1 MSDAVIE
8 RPLEQVIEE
17 AEPFLELDNWETGE
31 SYELIE
37 GELVPRARTDNEHG
51 VIAARITYMLKQY
64 SFQVSRVAR
73 VSESS
78 SAFYTRRD
86 DLTVRKPDVSLTFYT
101 DAIPRN
107 RDSEFYMRVPPD
119 LIVEV
124 ISPGNSADEMDGK
137 VQEWFAFGVR
147 MVWLVFPVTRN
158 VYVFPDKRH
167 AEIVFGD
174 ENLIVGSVLPGFES
188 AIRAFFED

>member
-1 MSDAVIE
+1 MSDAVLE
-8 RPLEQVIEE
+8 RPPEQAIEE

-51 VIAARITYMLKQY
+51 VITARIAYVLKQY
-64 SFQVSRVAR
+64 SFQVSRVSR

-78 SAFYTRRD
+78 SAFYTRYD
-86 DLTVRKPDVSLTFYT
+86 DRTVRKPDVSLTFYT
-101 DAIPRN
+101 DAVPRN
-107 RDSEFYMRVPPD
+107 RDSEFYMRVAPD

-124 ISPGNSADEMDGK
+124 ISPGNSAEEMDEK
-137 VQEWFAFGVR
+137 VQEWFAFGVKT
-147 MVWLVFPVTRN
+147 VWLVFPVTRN
-158 VYVFPDKRH
+158 VWVFPDKRH
-167 AEIVFGD
+167 AEIFFGN
-174 ENLIVGSVLPGFES
+174 ENITGGNVLPGFES